1 MPEQQEQVRRRRRR
15 TDTPEVQKTGSGTA
29 PEKAAEKNV
38 SRPPAR
44 TEGQAAPQPVR
55 GAKPVPPQPASKDKP
70 AADDKPVRRRRSGSD
85 GKSVVTGTAAKAQ
98 ATPKTSEAAARKEAP
113 TTERA
118 VSGKDVPGANTVK
131 RKKVSAGAPPVSA
144 SQKERKPEE
153 KPSADKRPAE
163 GRRTEKTRKS
173 SGKTRTGTYPSGTE
187 KTSLEKTDR
196 SSRPAP
202 AKPDKP
208 RVPEKEKKPK
218 KQEPLKIIIDDTE
231 DRPEWFVS
239 ASNLQDAASK
249 RSKKVNKK
257 SIAKAQEKQKAADPY
272 WNENNSVEVGM
283 VDARSAGD
291 AGSAE
296 IAMVDVRSAPDAQE
310 NMPQEPRNEAASV
323 EAPLQQKPESSKKAP
338 RPAPGREKVRG
349 ARNDGG
355 KKGPGIQVDTKKV
368 AKAVI
373 GLLAASLCIFLVV
386 IGVQKVSYAMDV
398 KKTLD
403 MGSNSAGK
411 EVFYPNIYMND
422 IPLEGKT
429 LDDAAAI
436 VSHQVESLISAFR
449 IVLRT
454 EDGRNW
460 TITGQDLNMR
470 YDVADQLDQV
480 WSIGHTGN
488 SATRYE
494 QVKALENN
502 KIMRYTTLT
511 YDLSCVNQILN
522 SIKEEVD
529 KPAVNAT
536 RVDDPSKWPPFSY
549 TDDVPGVTLDISG
562 MKEHISHM
570 VDELKSGVVVL
581 TPTPVQARVTR
592 KALEGQIVKLA
603 TYETTI
609 GATSHEGRFRNIE
622 IGTLKFNHKIIS
634 AGETVSFN
642 KIAGKRTEA
651 NGYVEAPEIAYGE
664 YVMGIGG
671 GICQVSSTLYNCV
684 VNAGLEVKTRAQH
697 SLASNYVPMGQDA
710 TVSDDRLDF
719 VFRNNTN
726 AELYLETSYY
736 KEKNYWHTQFT
747 IYGRPDPEGHTYK
760 LESEIRE
767 EIPLPEPTYRPDR
780 KAEYCVYTDQT
791 YQISKGEVGYIVD
804 VYLVT
809 MDKNGLQ
816 LSKDFKYTD
825 TYKPLTPVY
834 YVGVTPRE

>member
-15 TDTPEVQKTGSGTA
+15 SDTPEVHKPAAGA
-29 PEKAAEKNV
+29 VPEKAADKNV
-38 SRPPAR
+38 SKPPVREERP
-44 TEGQAAPQPVR
+44 AASQPVR
-55 GAKPVPPQPASKDKP
+55 GAKPVPPQPAREDQMTSGG
-70 AADDKPVRRRRSGSD
+70 KPVRRRRTDSD
-85 GKSVVTGTAAKAQ
+85 GKPLSKGTPAKEPAA
-98 ATPKTSEAAARKEAP
+98 PKKNETAAARKEAP
-113 TTERA
+113 SSARA
-118 VSGKDVPGANTVK
+118 ASGKDVPGANTVK
-131 RKKVSAGAPPVSA
+131 RKKLSAGAGIAGAQPAPDA
-144 SQKERKPEE
+144 RKERTPEGKPEQ
-153 KPSADKRPAE
+153 
-163 GRRTEKTRKS
+163 TRKT
-173 SGKTRTGTYPSGTE
+173 SGKPRTGTYPSRKE
-187 KTSLEKTDR
+187 KPAFEKSDKSSL
-196 SSRPAP
+196 PAP
-202 AKPDKP
+202 ENPPKP
-208 RVPEKEKKPK
+208 RKPEKEDKPK
-218 KQEPLKIIIDDTE
+218 KQAPLKIIIDDTE

-249 RSKKVNKK
+249 RSEKVNKK
-257 SIAKAQEKQKAADPY
+257 SVAKAQEKQKTADPY
-272 WNENNSVEVGM
+272 WKENSSVEIAM

-291 AGSAE
+291 AASAG
-296 IAMVDVRSAPDAQE
+296 ISMVDARSAPDAQE
-310 NMPQEPRNEAASV
+310 QMPQEPREDVVRA
-323 EAPLQQKPESSKKAP
+323 QKPESPKKAP
-338 RPAPGREKVRG
+338 RPAPGKEKVRE
-349 ARNDGG
+349 ARTAGEQ
-355 KKGPGIQVDTKKV
+355 KGPGVQLDTGKV
-368 AKAVI
+368 VKAVI

-386 IGVQKVSYAMDV
+386 IGVQKISYAMDV

-403 MGSNSAGK
+403 KGSNSAGK

-494 QVKALENN
+494 QVKALENSR
-502 KIMRYTTLT
+502 IERYTTLT

-562 MKEHISHM
+562 MKEHISKM

-592 KALEGQIVKLA
+592 QALEGQIVKLA
-603 TYETTI
+603 TYETAI

-684 VNAGLEVKTRAQH
+684 VNAGLEIKNRAQH

-726 AELYLETSYY
+726 AELYFETAYY
-736 KEKNYWHTQFT
+736 KKKNYWYTQFT

-767 EIPLPEPTYRPDR
+767 EIPLPEPTYRPDK

-816 LSKDFKYTD
+816 LSRDFKYTD